1 MGGRERVDPRV
12 RTLLSVIAAAQA
24 LLALGY
30 IFQVTA
36 VTALFPFPGTT
47 PMSNIFIGSI
57 LAAAAASTL
66 WCVWAR
72 SERAL
77 AGIAIDYLTI
87 LGPAALVAVLGV
99 IGGAGLGMAAFGG
112 LAVAGAAFGVWLLR
126 HALRHEW
133 RDPRPVPRV
142 VRASFMVFIVA
153 LVIVGGLLVLRVPN
167 VMPWTITPEQS
178 TLFGLMF
185 LGAAAYFGFGLR
197 EPRWENAAG
206 QLAGFLAYDAVLILP
221 FLLRIPT
228 IDDALRLNLLIYTAV
243 VVVSG
248 VIAFWYLFLDH
259 RTRLVSP
266 PAASDPAE
274 AATG

>member
-1 MGGRERVDPRV
+1 MDPRV
-12 RTLLSVIAAAQA
+12 RTLLSVVATAQA
-24 LLALGY
+24 LLAFGY

-72 SERAL
+72 SDRAL

-153 LVIVGGLLVLRVPN
+153 LVTFSIGTLIAALSPVFEMLIAGRV
-167 VMPWTITPEQS
+167 VQAMLKMEKI
-178 TLFGLMF
+178 
-185 LGAAAYFGFGLR
+185 
-197 EPRWENAAG
+197 
-206 QLAGFLAYDAVLILP
+206 
-221 FLLRIPT
+221 
-228 IDDALRLNLLIYTAV
+228 
-243 VVVSG
+243 
-248 VIAFWYLFLDH
+248 VIADLERAHD
-259 RTRLVSP
+259 
-266 PAASDPAE
+266 AE
-274 AATG
+274 